1 MVADNLKDY
10 ISSTTQPLSIILGK
24 LCICKVFTYKYYYAC
39 IYATTACDDLYQ
51 QAIEFSKKSGDHL
64 STMQQLEGS
73 FDSMNLDAAIED
85 GKRVAVRQVLLILQA
100 EIEVI
105 TLAIKRRHK
114 AMQKVTSMYVSRSL
128 TCICICMVLIFAC
141 STCMCTY

>member
-1 MVADNLKDY
+1 MVDDNLKDY

-39 IYATTACDDLYQ
+39 IYATIACDDLYQ

-85 GKRVAVRQVLLILQA
+85 GKRVAVRHVLLKLQA

-105 TLAIKRRHK
+105 TLAIKRRQEP
-114 AMQKVTSMYVSRSL
+114 MQKVTSMYVSRSL
-128 TCICICMVLIFAC
+128 ICICMVLIFAY